1 MTARTHRTRGRA
13 LLMAAAGCL
22 IAMPSAGVLA
32 QDGGDFFQRLFGV
45 APRPVEAVAPSA
57 GPGASPYRSRRRAAV
72 RRPRS
77 RYAALGQGEPLS
89 LRITDR
95 QAPLDMKAGP
105 VAALMKD
112 ETLRPGDIV
121 ILKTGARVFTGERE
135 KTHDLADFEPVDRSS
150 LVSRKTRALLA
161 AMIAPRGALP
171 VDEARR
177 LAASLKRIG
186 PKPAADAPVAA
197 EARAM
202 RVINPWNAAEA
213 R

>member
-1 MTARTHRTRGRA
+1 
-13 LLMAAAGCL
+13 MAAPSRRARVRTFLVVTAACL
-22 IAMPSAGVLA
+22 VTMPSAGVVA
-32 QDGGDFFQRLFGV
+32 QDGGDFFQRLFGG
-45 APRPVEAVAPSA
+45 ARPVEAVAPAA
-57 GPGASPYRSRRRAAV
+57 GYAPAPYRRRHRGV
-72 RRPRS
+72 LRLRS
-77 RYAALGQGEPLS
+77 RYAALGKGEPLS

-95 QAPLDMKAGP
+95 QTPLDMKAGP
-105 VAALMKD
+105 VAALLKD

-121 ILKTGARVFTGERE
+121 ILKTGARVFTGPSE
-135 KTHDLADFEPVDRSS
+135 KTHTMSDFEAVDRSP
-150 LVSRKTRALLA
+150 LVTRRTRAMLA

-177 LAASLKRIG
+177 RAAGLKAIG
-186 PKPAADAPVAA
+186 RKAPQAAVE